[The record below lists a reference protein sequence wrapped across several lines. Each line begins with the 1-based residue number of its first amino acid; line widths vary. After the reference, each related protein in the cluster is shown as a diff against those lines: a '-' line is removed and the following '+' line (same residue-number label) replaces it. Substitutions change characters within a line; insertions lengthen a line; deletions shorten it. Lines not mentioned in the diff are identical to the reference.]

1 MWYLSIVSNIFQYI
15 DKTKQGEE
23 GINSILLKRKQDEL
37 MPITLVVQT
46 TILTL
51 VGEEDHETTNSSI
64 SL

>member
-15 DKTKQGEE
+15 DKTKQGDE
-23 GINSILLKRKQDEL
+23 GINSILSKRKQDEL

-51 VGEEDHETTNSSI
+51 VGEEDNETTNSSI